1 MLVPKNLGQARLPT
15 YPRTTTSKPPGLV
28 SGSEGTRRGWI
39 TEKKSE
45 PYECHIQQNKQ
56 NHSIRAGSRGLRV
69 WPRAWVWWPPAWAGL
84 PDSPPR
90 PGLPRTVPK
99 APSAPAL
106 LAEASASHAA
116 LADILVFYGVFIFS
130 FMVQLTIAQLL
141 FESCTKMHKHQQ
153 ERSAVNDRGT
163 APGASG
169 GVGGGA
175 VAPTSPRFYTTGS
188 SHSQPW
194 WAGHTHSQPHS
205 QHRTQNPLL
214 LQLLGESTWFSTEPV
229 LRIPETFPSCQDGG
243 ESDRGCISPSGCC
256 NK

>member
-1 MLVPKNLGQARLPT
+1 MLVPKNLGQTRLPT

-28 SGSEGTRRGWI
+28 SGSEGTRRGRI

-84 PDSPPR
+84 LASPPR
-90 PGLPRTVPK
+90 PRLPRTVPK

-106 LAEASASHAA
+106 LAEASTSNAA

-141 FESCTKMHKHQQ
+141 FESCPKMHKHQQ

-175 VAPTSPRFYTTGS
+175 VPPPPFIPLVPPIANPGGLGTLTPSLILSAEHKTLSSRGFWGTQHGSP
-188 SHSQPW
+188 Q
-194 WAGHTHSQPHS
+194 
-205 QHRTQNPLL
+205 
-214 LQLLGESTWFSTEPV
+214 
-229 LRIPETFPSCQDGG
+229 
-243 ESDRGCISPSGCC
+243 SPC
-256 NK
+256 